1 MRLFLVESIQPYVD
15 DIIKR
20 LIDLNFKF
28 LVIHRENIEH
38 HLLSFLIALHTNK
51 WHTLE
56 NNNQPYSA
64 DSSFEILRMNNV
76 IWLYEQRMAFNTML
90 NQLNINYSTLRYEH
104 AINDLE
110 QFLGISV
117 TSDVL
122 FKKQIVGDPYKLISN
137 ASEVKQFLE
146 KLMNK

>member
-1 MRLFLVESIQPYVD
+1 
-15 DIIKR
+15 
-20 LIDLNFKF
+20 
-28 LVIHRENIEH
+28 
-38 HLLSFLIALHTNK
+38 
-51 WHTLE
+51 
-56 NNNQPYSA
+56 
-64 DSSFEILRMNNV
+64 
-76 IWLYEQRMAFNTML
+76 ML